1 MYELDT
7 GAEARRISDAAF
19 QLLEAYEIPS
29 NPDYFRLMY
38 DYVSGRDPVVTR
50 QLGDAA
56 SESNARFRRV
66 ATDLLIHHYGEGRA
80 LNLISETGGALG
92 EIVNRSVGQLAEA
105 GAEAKDFSSELGG
118 FAEDLGGI
126 GSTMRVEDLV
136 GHMVTSTRRMQA
148 KCAKL
153 ETDLSQSS
161 NEINNL
167 RNKLD
172 ETRAEALTDKL
183 TGISNRAG
191 FDKALNMAMMEARDE
206 QESMTLVMCDIDH
219 FKKFNDNYGHQVGD
233 QVLRLVGGILR
244 STLKGQDIPCRY
256 GGEEFAM
263 ILPRTRLNDAAKV
276 ADAIR
281 LAVERKRIVR
291 KSTGEAISRVTMS
304 FGVSEFIP
312 GEPGSELI
320 ERADKALYEAKGT
333 GRNRVCLGRAD
344 AMARSAAARAG
355 SQPAVAAA
363 G

>member
-1 MYELDT
+1 M
-7 GAEARRISDAAF
+7 
-19 QLLEAYEIPS
+19 QLLEAYDIPA
-29 NPDYFRLMY
+29 NPDFFRLMY

-56 SESNARFRRV
+56 SESNVRFRRV
-66 ATDLLIHHYGEGRA
+66 ATDLLLHHYGEGRT
-80 LNLISETGGALG
+80 LNLLSETGGALG

-105 GAEAKDFSSELGG
+105 GSEAKDFSSELGG
-118 FAEDLGGI
+118 FADGLGEVDAAVSVG
-126 GSTMRVEDLV
+126 DLV
-136 GHMVTSTRRMQA
+136 EQMVTSTRRMQA

-153 ETDLSQSS
+153 ETDLNQSS

-191 FDKALNMAMMEARDE
+191 FDKALNTAIVEARDE
-206 QESMTLVMCDIDH
+206 NTPMTLVMCDIDH

-263 ILPRTRLNDAAKV
+263 ILPRTELVGAGKV
-276 ADAIR
+276 AEAIR
-281 LAVERKRIVR
+281 LTIERKRIVR

-304 FGVSEFIP
+304 FGIAEYLP
-312 GEPGSELI
+312 GEPGSDLI
-320 ERADKALYEAKGT
+320 ERADNALYRAKNE
-333 GRNRVCLGRAD
+333 GRNRVCIGEPTTAKPRAET
-344 AMARSAAARAG
+344 RSVLAAA
-355 SQPAVAAA
+355 S
-363 G
+363 

>member
-1 MYELDT
+1 MYDLDSS
-7 GAEARRISDAAF
+7 AEARRISDAAF
-19 QLLEAYEIPS
+19 QLLEAYEIPP

-56 SESNARFRRV
+56 SESNVRFRRV
-66 ATDLLIHHYGEGRA
+66 ATDLLIHHYGEGRT
-80 LNLISETGGALG
+80 LNLLSETGGALD

-105 GAEAKDFSSELGG
+105 GAEAKGFSSELGG
-118 FAEDLGGI
+118 FAEDLDGVAN
-126 GSTMRVEDLV
+126 TVRVDDLV
-136 GHMVTSTRRMQA
+136 GHMVTATRRMQA

-153 ETDLSQSS
+153 ETDLNQSG
-161 NEINNL
+161 NEIHNL

-191 FDKALNMAMMEARDE
+191 FDKALTMAIMEARDE
-206 QESMTLVMCDIDH
+206 HESMTLVMCDIDH

-244 STLKGQDIPCRY
+244 SSLKGQDIPCRY

-263 ILPRTRLNDAAKV
+263 ILPRTRLQDAAKV
-276 ADAIR
+276 AEAIR
-281 LAVERKRIVR
+281 QAVERKRIVR

-304 FGVSEFIP
+304 FGVAEFTP
-312 GEPGSELI
+312 GEPGSDLI
-320 ERADKALYEAKGT
+320 ERADKALYDAKGS
-333 GRNRVCLGRAD
+333 GRNRVCLGIVEQRLESD
-344 AMARSAAARAG
+344 SHLPDTRSAI
-355 SQPAVAAA
+355 AAA

>member
-1 MYELDT
+1 M
-7 GAEARRISDAAF
+7 
-19 QLLEAYEIPS
+19 QLLEAYEIPA
-29 NPDYFRLMY
+29 NPDFFRLMY

-66 ATDLLIHHYGEGRA
+66 ATDLLLHHYGEGRT
-80 LNLISETGGALG
+80 LNLLSETGGALG

-105 GAEAKDFSSELGG
+105 GSEAKDFSSELGG
-118 FAEDLGGI
+118 FADGLGEVDPALSVG
-126 GSTMRVEDLV
+126 GLVEQ
-136 GHMVTSTRRMQA
+136 MVTSTRRMQA

-153 ETDLSQSS
+153 ETDLNQSS

-191 FDKALNMAMMEARDE
+191 FDKALNTAIVETRDE
-206 QESMTLVMCDIDH
+206 NTPMTLVMCDIDH

-244 STLKGQDIPCRY
+244 SMLKGQDIPCRY

-263 ILPRTRLNDAAKV
+263 ILPRTELMGASKV
-276 ADAIR
+276 AETIR
-281 LAVERKRIVR
+281 LAIERKRIVR

-304 FGVSEFIP
+304 FGIAEYLP
-312 GEPGSELI
+312 GEPGSDLI
-320 ERADKALYEAKGT
+320 ERADKALYRAKKE
-333 GRNRVCLGRAD
+333 GRNRVCVGEPATDRPEAEIRS
-344 AMARSAAARAG
+344 AMAAA
-355 SQPAVAAA
+355 S
-363 G
+363 

>member
-1 MYELDT
+1 MYDLDS
-7 GAEARRISDAAF
+7 GAEARRISEAAL
-19 QLLEAYEIPS
+19 QLLEAYEIPA

-56 SESNARFRRV
+56 SESNVRFRRV
-66 ATDLLIHHYGEGRA
+66 ATDLLLHHYGEGRT
-80 LNLISETGGALG
+80 LNLLSETGGALG
-92 EIVNRSVGQLAEA
+92 EIVNRSAGQLAEA
-105 GAEAKDFSSELGG
+105 GSEAKDFSSELGG
-118 FAEDLGGI
+118 FADGLGVTDTTVNI
-126 GSTMRVEDLV
+126 DSLVEQ
-136 GHMVTSTRRMQA
+136 MVTSTRRMQA

-191 FDKALNMAMMEARDE
+191 FDKALSTAIVEARDE
-206 QESMTLVMCDIDH
+206 NDPMTLVMCDIDH
-219 FKKFNDNYGHQVGD
+219 FKSFNDNYGHQVGD

-244 STLKGQDIPCRY
+244 SSLKGQDIPCRY

-263 ILPRTRLNDAAKV
+263 ILPRTELQGASKV
-276 ADAIR
+276 AEAIR
-281 LAVERKRIVR
+281 TAIERKRIVR

-304 FGVSEFIP
+304 FGVAEYMP
-312 GEPGSELI
+312 GEAGSDLI
-320 ERADKALYEAKGT
+320 ERADNALYRAKNA
-333 GRNRVCLGRAD
+333 GRNRVCLEEPVTASPVAATRP
-344 AMARSAAARAG
+344 AMAATG
-355 SQPAVAAA
+355 
-363 G
+363 

>member
-1 MYELDT
+1 MYDLDN
-7 GAEARRISDAAF
+7 GAEARRISDAAM
-19 QLLEAYEIPS
+19 QLLEAYEIPP
-29 NPDYFRLMY
+29 NPDFFRLMY

-66 ATDLLIHHYGEGRA
+66 ATDLLLHHYGEGRT
-80 LNLISETGGALG
+80 LNLLSETGGALG
-92 EIVNRSVGQLAEA
+92 EIVNRSVGQLADA
-105 GAEAKDFSSELGG
+105 GSEAKDFSSELGG
-118 FAEDLGGI
+118 FADGLGEVDTEV
-126 GSTMRVEDLV
+126 SVSSLVEQ
-136 GHMVTSTRRMQA
+136 MVTSTRRMQA

-153 ETDLSQSS
+153 ETDLTQSS

-191 FDKALNMAMMEARDE
+191 FDKALNTAIVETRDE
-206 QESMTLVMCDIDH
+206 NTPMTLVMCDIDH

-263 ILPRTRLNDAAKV
+263 ILPRTEVVGASKV
-276 ADAIR
+276 AEAIR
-281 LAVERKRIVR
+281 LMIERKRIVR

-304 FGVSEFIP
+304 FGIAEYRP
-312 GEPGSELI
+312 GEAGSDLI
-320 ERADKALYEAKGT
+320 ERADNALYRAKNE
-333 GRNRVCLGRAD
+333 GRNRVCIGEPATAKPRAET
-344 AMARSAAARAG
+344 RSAM
-355 SQPAVAAA
+355 AAA